1 MAEYQERFALGI
13 KLILILVPLIEFLL
27 QRTQT
32 IGNFHSKANNV
43 VSTSHE
49 KSLQIEKLNWVSEN

>member
-1 MAEYQERFALGI
+1 MLQSVAKYQEWFALGI

-32 IGNFHSKANNV
+32 MGSFHSKANNV
-43 VSTSHE
+43 VSLPAVKNHYRLKT
-49 KSLQIEKLNWVSEN
+49 